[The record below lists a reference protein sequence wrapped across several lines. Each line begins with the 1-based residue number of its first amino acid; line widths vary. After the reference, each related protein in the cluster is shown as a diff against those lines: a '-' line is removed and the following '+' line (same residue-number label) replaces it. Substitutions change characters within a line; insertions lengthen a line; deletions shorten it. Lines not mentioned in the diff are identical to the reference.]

1 MAPSPPIN
9 RLYSVYPLAPVVS
22 SFPSPC
28 RASVPSQQVR
38 SFLLC
43 ASFLFLPSSSFV
55 LRSFLVLALPSP
67 FGLALYPGLGLS
79 SSVVSFLLPPS
90 LTAIFRPFFLF
101 FFHFLLN
108 NLPFE
113 PAAVFPGGTTEP
125 DPLHVV
131 FCYFPR
137 SLFSFCLPGVNPES
151 VGVCACVPCRPGC
164 QYRGCKRVYR
174 LFQSHQPVQL
184 NLPNRINKPRAAR
197 GSVRFECDNTVD
209 SITERRLHGEFAAAG
224 PAGEI

>member
-101 FFHFLLN
+101 FF
-108 NLPFE
+108 
-113 PAAVFPGGTTEP
+113 T
-125 DPLHVV
+125 
-131 FCYFPR
+131 
-137 SLFSFCLPGVNPES
+137 FCLIIFPSSRPQSSLAERPSQIPCMLYFATFRVLYFLFVYPELTQRAWVCVRVCRVGQGVSIEAAS
-151 VGVCACVPCRPGC
+151 AFIGSSSHTSPC
-164 QYRGCKRVYR
+164 
-174 LFQSHQPVQL
+174 
-184 NLPNRINKPRAAR
+184 N
-197 GSVRFECDNTVD
+197 
-209 SITERRLHGEFAAAG
+209 
-224 PAGEI
+224 